1 MYDLWEGLQRYILD
15 FNEAWSYK
23 SKSKKMLGSNTFDKV
38 DKISNSHFFLLQ
50 DSKNKFFYMEQKV
63 KGNCVDVF
71 KRLKYWKNTES

>member
-1 MYDLWEGLQRYILD
+1 MYDLWERLQRYILD

-50 DSKNKFFYMEQKV
+50 DSKNKFFYMEQK
-63 KGNCVDVF
+63 F
-71 KRLKYWKNTES
+71 FLWKKTSGGTSSLT